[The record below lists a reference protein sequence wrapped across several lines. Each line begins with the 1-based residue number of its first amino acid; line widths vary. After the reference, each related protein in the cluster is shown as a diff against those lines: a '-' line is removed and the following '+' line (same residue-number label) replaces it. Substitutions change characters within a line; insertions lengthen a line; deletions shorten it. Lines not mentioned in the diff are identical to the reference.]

1 MATEV
6 LGESCTIHLS
16 EEGEE
21 YLTAV
26 ATSHAEPETR
36 EERLQFLHD
45 NPTRIGDLTS
55 VVGIAAANGQPY
67 LVKDTHRGGPVK
79 YADRLGISSFIAA
92 PIIAKG
98 RILGVLA
105 TSIMSPNR
113 QFTEADLRLATALA
127 DRAALALENSR
138 LYEQERVLRQ
148 TLEGLNHQIQDAN
161 QRKTEFVTL
170 VSHELRTPLASI
182 MGYTELLLEGQG
194 GLLGKRQRDWLGIIS
209 QNADRL
215 ETLIDDLLDTAR
227 IEMGKIALK
236 HTPLDLMP
244 LIQEVAR
251 ALRPQIVRKGQ
262 WLTLELAEALP
273 AVVGDADRIRQILT
287 NLLSN
292 ALKYTPAGGRI
303 TITARENAGCVRVAV
318 QDTGIG
324 LTRHEQAQLFT
335 PFFRAQHDTTQR
347 AGGTGLGLAITRALV
362 ELHGGAMTVTS
373 VPGRGST
380 FSFTL
385 PTPQAPED
393 TAVGPA
399 PSSDA

>member
-1 MATEV
+1 
-6 LGESCTIHLS
+6 
-16 EEGEE
+16 
-21 YLTAV
+21 
-26 ATSHAEPETR
+26 
-36 EERLQFLHD
+36 
-45 NPTRIGDLTS
+45 
-55 VVGIAAANGQPY
+55 
-67 LVKDTHRGGPVK
+67 
-79 YADRLGISSFIAA
+79 
-92 PIIAKG
+92 
-98 RILGVLA
+98 
-105 TSIMSPNR
+105 
-113 QFTEADLRLATALA
+113 
-127 DRAALALENSR
+127 
-138 LYEQERVLRQ
+138 
-148 TLEGLNHQIQDAN
+148 
-161 QRKTEFVTL
+161 
-170 VSHELRTPLASI
+170 
-182 MGYTELLLEGQG
+182 MGYTELLLEGEG
-194 GLLGKRQRDWLGIIS
+194 GPLGKRQREWLGIIGH
-209 QNADRL
+209 NADRL

-227 IEMGKIALK
+227 IEMGKIELK

-251 ALRPQIVRKGQ
+251 ALRPQTARKGQ

-335 PFFRAQHDTTQR
+335 PFFRAQHETTQR
-347 AGGTGLGLAITRALV
+347 AGGMGLGLAITRALV

-373 VPGRGST
+373 VPGQGST